1 MHNMMHARASKG
13 GAGLRTTVTIDPK
26 LLAEAEQILDQ
37 HGATNVVNAALREVV
52 RRRKLQDLRKLL
64 GTMELDDTW
73 SQDEERELAEMDAN
87 QH

>member
-1 MHNMMHARASKG
+1 MMHARASKG

-26 LLAEAEQILDQ
+26 LLAEAEQILNQ

-64 GTMELDDTW
+64 GTLELDDTW
-73 SQDEERELAEMDAN
+73 AEDEERELAEMDSN
-87 QH
+87 QY

>member
-1 MHNMMHARASKG
+1 
-13 GAGLRTTVTIDPK
+13 VTIDPK
-26 LLAEAEQILDQ
+26 LLAEAEQILNQ

-64 GTMELDDTW
+64 GTMDIDDTW
-73 SQDEERELAEMDAN
+73 AEDENRELAEMDAN